1 MRITYKNLHERKVS
15 IIADTLEDLWHLEK
29 VILPGDKVSGST
41 FRSVKIKGVD
51 KKLEKR
57 PVFLIINV
65 ESVEYHKFS
74 NALRILGKITSGH
87 PEDLVNI
94 GEHHTFEVTPGTKI
108 EIIKDWRQF
117 ELDRLYKAEKETKQ
131 PKVLLIC
138 VDDELAQFAVITS
151 IGVEMGVEIPAQ
163 HAGKQYT
170 EKSAKE
176 KYYEDVYLKISQ
188 SRAEKIVIV
197 GPGFEKENF
206 QKFLKSKYPKALAN
220 MLFEKVNNSGAAGV
234 EEALKLGVVDKVISD
249 NEMAKQSELVEEVL
263 KRLSKEGAITFG
275 PKQVAQAAAQGAVE
289 DLLITDE
296 FLRLKRNELEKTLDD
311 VEKGKGRIHIVNSEG
326 NVGRQVEGLGKIVA
340 LLRYKL

>member
-1 MRITYKNLHERKVS
+1 M
-15 IIADTLEDLWHLEK
+15 EDLWHLEK
-29 VILPGDKVSGST
+29 VILPGDSVSGST

-57 PVFLIINV
+57 PVFLTILV
-65 ESVEYHKFS
+65 EQVEYHKFS
-74 NALRILGKITSGH
+74 NALRVLGKITSGH
-87 PEDLVNI
+87 PEDLVNL
-94 GEHHTFEVTPGTKI
+94 GEHHTFEVTPGTKV
-108 EIIKDWRQF
+108 EIIKQWKQF

-131 PKVLLIC
+131 PKALLIC
-138 VDDELAQFAVITS
+138 MDDEVAQFATITS

-176 KYYEDVYLKISQ
+176 KYYEDLYAKISQ
-188 SRAEKIVIV
+188 AGAEKVIIV

-206 QKFLKSKYPKALAN
+206 QKFMKVKYPKALTN
-220 MLFEKVNNSGAAGV
+220 ILFEKVNNSGQAGV
-234 EEALKLGVVDKVISD
+234 EEALKQGVVDKVISE
-249 NEMAKQSELVEEVL
+249 NEAAKQSELVEEVL
-263 KRLSKEGAITFG
+263 KRLAKEGAITFG
-275 PKQVAQAAAQGAVE
+275 PKQVAQAAALGAVE

-296 FLRLKRNELEKTLDD
+296 YLRQKRNDLEKVLDD
-311 VEKGKGRIHIVNSEG
+311 VEKGKGRIHIVSSEN